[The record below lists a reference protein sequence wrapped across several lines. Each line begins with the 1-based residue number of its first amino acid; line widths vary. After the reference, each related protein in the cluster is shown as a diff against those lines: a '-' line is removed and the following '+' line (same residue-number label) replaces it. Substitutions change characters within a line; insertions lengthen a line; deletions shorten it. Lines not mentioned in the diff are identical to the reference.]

1 MLLEGK
7 VAVVTGG
14 GRGIG
19 AAIVRRLAQEGAA
32 VVFCDISLDDE
43 TERLAREVTEAGG
56 KVRALTADVR
66 KYEDAERVVKTA
78 QEEFGRVDIL
88 INNAG
93 VIRDT
98 LVLTMSPEDWDL
110 VLSVNLTGVYN
121 FSKAAALVMLRQRSG
136 KIINLSSVAG
146 ASGGRGQANY
156 AASKGGINAFTRA
169 LALEMGKRNITVN
182 AVAPGVVATS
192 LSKTVRTLT
201 KDAIKKM
208 IPLRRYAEP
217 QEIAEVVL
225 FLASPAADY
234 ITGQV
239 ITVDG
244 GLSIGPTW

>member
-66 KYEDAERVVKTA
+66 KYEEADRVVKTA

-156 AASKGGINAFTRA
+156 AASKGGINSFTRA
-169 LALEMGKRNITVN
+169 LALELGKRNITVN
-182 AVAPGVVATS
+182 AVAPGVVTTS

>member
-32 VVFCDISLDDE
+32 VVFCDIALDEE
-43 TERLAREVTEAGG
+43 TERLVQEVTAKGG
-56 KVRALTADVR
+56 TVRALAADVR
-66 KYEDAERVVKTA
+66 KQEDAERVVQAA
-78 QEEFGRVDIL
+78 QEEFGRVDVL
-88 INNAG
+88 VNNAG
-93 VIRDT
+93 VIRDK
-98 LVLTMSPEDWDL
+98 LVLMMTPEEWDL
-110 VLSVNLTGVYN
+110 VLGVNLTGVYN
-121 FSKAAALVMLRQRSG
+121 FSKAAAEVMLRQRSG
-136 KIINLSSVAG
+136 KIINMSSVAG

-169 LALEMGKRNITVN
+169 LALEMAKRNITVN
-182 AVAPGVVATS
+182 AVAPGVVVTS
-192 LSKTVRTLT
+192 LSKNVRTLT
-201 KDAIKKM
+201 KDAIKGM
-208 IPLRRYAEP
+208 VPLGRYAEP
-217 QEIAEVVL
+217 EDIAGVVL

-244 GLSIGPTW
+244 GLSLGPTW

>member
-66 KYEDAERVVKTA
+66 KYQDAERVVKTA

-169 LALEMGKRNITVN
+169 LALELGKRNITVN

>member
-43 TERLAREVTEAGG
+43 TERLTREVTEAGG

-78 QEEFGRVDIL
+78 QEELGRVDIL

-98 LVLTMSPEDWDL
+98 LVLTMSAEDWDL

-121 FSKAAALVMLRQRSG
+121 FSKVAALVMLRQRSG

-156 AASKGGINAFTRA
+156 AASKGGINSFTRA
-169 LALEMGKRNITVN
+169 LALELGKRNITVN
-182 AVAPGVVATS
+182 AVAPGVVTTS

>member
-32 VVFCDISLDDE
+32 VVFCDIALDEE
-43 TERLAREVTEAGG
+43 TDRLVQELSASGG
-56 KVRALTADVR
+56 KVRALAADVR
-66 KYEDAERVVKTA
+66 KQEDAERVVHAA

-88 INNAG
+88 VNNAG
-93 VIRDT
+93 IIRDKLLLMMT
-98 LVLTMSPEDWDL
+98 PEEWDMVLA
-110 VLSVNLTGVYN
+110 VNLTGAYN
-121 FSKAAALVMLRQRSG
+121 FSKVAGEVMLRQRSG
-136 KIINLSSVAG
+136 KIINMSSVAG

-169 LALEMGKRNITVN
+169 LALELAKRNITVN
-182 AVAPGVVATS
+182 AVAPGVVVTS
-192 LSKTVRTLT
+192 LSKNVRTLT
-201 KDAIKKM
+201 KDAIKNM
-208 IPLRRYAEP
+208 VPLGRYGEP
-217 QEIAEVVL
+217 EDIAGVVL
-225 FLASPAADY
+225 FLASPGADY

-244 GLSIGPTW
+244 GLSVGPTW

>member
-66 KYEDAERVVKTA
+66 KYQDAERVVKTA

-169 LALEMGKRNITVN
+169 LALELGKRNITVN

-201 KDAIKKM
+201 RDAIKKM

>member
-43 TERLAREVTEAGG
+43 TEGLAREVTEAGG

-66 KYEDAERVVKTA
+66 KYEEAERVVKTA

-169 LALEMGKRNITVN
+169 LALELGKRNITVN
-182 AVAPGVVATS
+182 AVAPGVVVTS
-192 LSKTVRTLT
+192 LSKNVRALT

>member
-32 VVFCDISLDDE
+32 VVFCDIALDEE
-43 TERLAREVTEAGG
+43 TDRLVREVTEAGG
-56 KVRALTADVR
+56 TVRALAADVR
-66 KYEDAERVVKTA
+66 KQEDAERVVGAA
-78 QEEFGRVDIL
+78 QEEFGRLDIL
-88 INNAG
+88 VNNAG
-93 VIRDT
+93 IIRDK
-98 LVLTMSPEDWDL
+98 LVLMMTPEEWDM
-110 VLSVNLTGVYN
+110 VLAVNLTGVYN
-121 FSKAAALVMLRQRSG
+121 FSKVAGEVMLRQRRG
-136 KIINLSSVAG
+136 KIINMSSVAG

-169 LALEMGKRNITVN
+169 LALELAKRNITVN
-182 AVAPGVVATS
+182 GVAPGVVVTS
-192 LSKTVRTLT
+192 LSKNVRTLT
-201 KDAIKKM
+201 KDAIKGM
-208 IPLRRYAEP
+208 VPLGRYAEP
-217 QEIAEVVL
+217 EEIAGVVL

-244 GLSIGPTW
+244 GLSVGPTW

>member
-19 AAIVRRLAQEGAA
+19 AAIVRRLAQEGAP

-56 KVRALTADVR
+56 KDRALPADVR
-66 KYEDAERVVKTA
+66 KYEEAERVVKTA

-93 VIRDT
+93 VVRDA
-98 LVLTMSPEDWDL
+98 LVLTMSPENCDL

-169 LALEMGKRNITVN
+169 LALELGKRNITVN
-182 AVAPGVVATS
+182 AVAPGVVVTS
-192 LSKTVRTLT
+192 LSKNVRTLT

-217 QEIAEVVL
+217 QDIAEVVL

-244 GLSIGPTW
+244 GLSVGPTW

>member
-19 AAIVRRLAQEGAA
+19 AAIVRRLAGEGAR
-32 VVFCDISLDDE
+32 VVFCDVSLDDE
-43 TERLAREVTEAGG
+43 TERLAQEVTEAGG
-56 KVRALTADVR
+56 TVRALTADVC
-66 KYEDAERVVKTA
+66 KYGDAERVVEAA
-78 QEEFGRVDIL
+78 QEEFGAVDIL
-88 INNAG
+88 VNNAG

-121 FSKAAALVMLRQRSG
+121 FSKAAAQVMLRQRRG

-169 LALEMGKRNITVN
+169 LALELGKRSITVN
-182 AVAPGVVATS
+182 AVAPGVVVTS
-192 LSKTVRTLT
+192 LSKNVRTLT

-208 IPLRRYAEP
+208 IPLGRYAEP
-217 QEIAEVVL
+217 EEIAEVVL

>member
-19 AAIVRRLAQEGAA
+19 AAIVRRLALEGAA
-32 VVFCDISLDDE
+32 VVLCDVALDED
-43 TERLAREVTEAGG
+43 TDRLVQEVTAKGG
-56 KVRALTADVR
+56 RVRAVTADVR
-66 KYEDAERVVKTA
+66 KQEDAERVVHAA

-88 INNAG
+88 VNNAG
-93 VIRDT
+93 IIRDK
-98 LVLTMSPEDWDL
+98 LVLMMTPQEWDM
-110 VLSVNLTGVYN
+110 VLGVNLTGVYN
-121 FSKAAALVMLRQRSG
+121 FSKAAAEVMLRQRSG
-136 KIINLSSVAG
+136 KIINMSSVAG

-169 LALEMGKRNITVN
+169 LALEMAKRNITVN
-182 AVAPGVVATS
+182 AVAPGVVVTS
-192 LSKTVRTLT
+192 LSKNVRTLT
-201 KDAIKKM
+201 KDAIKGM
-208 IPLRRYAEP
+208 VPLGRYAEP
-217 QEIAEVVL
+217 EDIAGVVL

-244 GLSIGPTW
+244 GLSLGPTW

>member
-156 AASKGGINAFTRA
+156 AASKGGINSFTRA
-169 LALEMGKRNITVN
+169 LALELGKRNITVN
-182 AVAPGVVATS
+182 AVAPGVVTTS

>member
-19 AAIVRRLAQEGAA
+19 AAIVRRLAREGAA
-32 VVFCDISLDDE
+32 VVFCDISLDEE
-43 TERLAREVTEAGG
+43 TEGLVREVTEAGG
-56 KVRALTADVR
+56 TVRALTADVR
-66 KYEDAERVVKTA
+66 RYEDAQRVVTA
-78 QEEFGRVDIL
+78 AKEEFGRLDIL
-88 INNAG
+88 VNNAG
-93 VIRDT
+93 VIRDK
-98 LVLTMSPEDWDL
+98 LVLMMSPEEWDL
-110 VLSVNLTGVYN
+110 VLSVNLTGAYN
-121 FSKAAALVMLRQRSG
+121 FSKAAAEVMLRQRSG
-136 KIINLSSVAG
+136 KIINMSSVAG

-169 LALEMGKRNITVN
+169 LALELAKRNITVN
-182 AVAPGVVATS
+182 AVAPGVVLTS
-192 LSKTVRTLT
+192 LSKNVRTLT

-208 IPLRRYAEP
+208 IPLGRYAEP
-217 QEIAEVVL
+217 EEIAEVVL